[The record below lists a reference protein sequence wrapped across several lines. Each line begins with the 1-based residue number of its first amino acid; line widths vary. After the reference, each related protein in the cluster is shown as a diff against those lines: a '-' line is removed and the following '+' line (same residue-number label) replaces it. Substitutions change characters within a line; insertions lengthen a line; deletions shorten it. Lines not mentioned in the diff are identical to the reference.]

1 MRRNASPPPLRQ
13 TTRVRDSPTGS
24 PTLHKP
30 APLPNL
36 LERLTPTALHRAFP
50 EEALAAGREAVERGR
65 VARPA
70 IHAARAEA
78 VVVGAGRRMHRA
90 RLSLVDDEVRP
101 SCTCGQKPC
110 EHAAALGLLVLGE
123 ARAAEAD
130 EEDEEDEAAPPR
142 EVERRRRESRGA
154 SELFEIRRRLGG
166 QGIRGEYEVAS
177 PSSRAYLVTLRE
189 FALPHNGCTC
199 PDFATN
205 LIGTCKHVEAVL
217 HHLRTDA
224 PRRWKRALGEPAPA
238 SYLHLVFEPEE
249 SVGIRVAEGAR
260 PAVRR
265 LAARFFDAGGRLRG
279 PLEEAWPELSR
290 SAVEAGVEVP
300 GEVVRLGERAI
311 DAARSEIRR
320 RTVEAEVRGAGAEQ
334 PGLRR
339 KLYPYQVEGVA
350 FLASRGRALLADE
363 MGLGKTAQ
371 AIAAMVQLRR
381 RGEVRRTLIVCPAS
395 LKHQWLREIREFT
408 GIGEEDVLVVGGPRE
423 VRKAAYA
430 EAPPVLVTSY
440 ELARADERELEDLAP
455 DLLILDEAQRVKNW
469 RTRTAAVVKGLRTRF
484 AFVLTGTPVENRLDD
499 LYSLMQVADPHLFG
513 PLWKFNDE
521 FTTLDGNGRP
531 TGYRN
536 LDLLRERIA
545 PVMMRR
551 RKEEVLKDLPERIV
565 SRLTVPMTAEQASI
579 HDESE
584 EAAARLLAV
593 LRRRPLTPVEEQR
606 LMRAFQR
613 MRMACDAAG
622 LVDKKTKG
630 APKLEEL
637 ERLLEEICLG
647 DGRKV
652 VVFTEWERMQAM
664 AAEVCEKLGI
674 GYVRL
679 HGGVPAASRGRLI
692 DRFREDPK
700 CQVFLSTDAGGVG
713 LNLQVAS
720 HVVNLDLPW
729 NPAVLSQR
737 IARVHRLGQREAV
750 NVVLLVSEGSF
761 EQRMEGTLDGK
772 RALFA
777 AATGDDTETVEL
789 ERSSMARR
797 IATMLSGEFA
807 ATTGKPVPAEGVAV
821 EEGVRPPRDLLREL
835 KERAGANLVEV
846 VRLADG
852 RLVGVVRGEAP
863 EGSEDGSILMPA
875 AAVAAMGRLGSASPL
890 AGAEVLFRSQMGEG
904 EAADPWRAARRGLV
918 ALAERKRAGAV
929 ALLAAGQPGEA
940 LPLFG
945 EAMALACRSLD
956 PRGDPGADPAALLAA
971 IHGHLLPEGI
981 LSAGEGAALAGAGE
995 AARAFGS
1002 STLVPPERLVAAIA
1016 DGAASLLARA
1026 RGAAG
1031 AAGVA

>member
-1 MRRNASPPPLRQ
+1 MP
-13 TTRVRDSPTGS
+13 
-24 PTLHKP
+24 KP
-30 APLPNL
+30 APVPNL
-36 LERLTPTALHRAFP
+36 LDRLTPEALYLAFP
-50 EEALAAGREAVERGR
+50 EQALALGREAVERGR

-70 IHAARAEA
+70 IKVARAEA
-78 VVVGAGRRMHRA
+78 VVAGAGRRMHRA

-101 SCTCGQKPC
+101 SCTCGAKQC
-110 EHAAALGLLVLGE
+110 AHAAALGLLMLGE
-123 ARAAEAD
+123 AQAAGAG
-130 EEDEEDEAAPPR
+130 EEDEAAPPR

-177 PSSRAYLVTLRE
+177 PSSRAYLVTLR
-189 FALPHNGCTC
+189 ALDLAHNGCTC

-224 PRRWKRALGEPAPA
+224 PRRWKRALGEPLPA

-249 SVGIRVAEGAR
+249 SVGIRLPEGAR
-260 PAVRR
+260 PAERR
-265 LAARFFDAGGRLRG
+265 LAARFFGPDGRLRG
-279 PLEEAWPELSR
+279 ALEDVWPELSR
-290 SAVEAGVEVP
+290 SAVEAGVEIP
-300 GEVVRLGERAI
+300 GEVMRLGERAI
-311 DAARSEIRR
+311 DAARSELRR
-320 RTVEAEVRGAGAEQ
+320 RKVDAEVRGAGAEQ
-334 PGLRR
+334 PGIRR

-395 LKHQWLREIREFT
+395 LKHQWLREILEFS
-408 GIGEEDVLVVGGPRE
+408 GLEPEDVLVVGGPRE
-423 VRKAAYA
+423 ARQAAYA

-440 ELARADERELEDLAP
+440 ELARADERELIDLAP
-455 DLLILDEAQRVKNW
+455 ELLVLDEAQRVKNW

-499 LYSLMQVADPHLFG
+499 LYSLMQVVDPHRFG

-521 FTTLDGNGRP
+521 FTTLDGSGRP

-551 RKEEVLKDLPERIV
+551 RKEEVLKDLPARIV
-565 SRLTVPMTAEQASI
+565 SRLTVPMTNEQASI
-579 HDESE
+579 HQEAE
-584 EAAARLLAV
+584 ETAGRLLAI
-593 LRRRPLTPVEEQR
+593 LRRRPLNPVEEQR

-630 APKLEEL
+630 APKLDEL

-664 AAEVCEKLGI
+664 AAEVCERLGI
-674 GYVRL
+674 GHVRL
-679 HGGVPAASRGRLI
+679 HGGVPSGSRGRLV
-692 DRFREDPK
+692 DRFREDPR

-750 NVVLLVSEGSF
+750 NVVLLVSEASF
-761 EQRMEGTLDGK
+761 EEKMEGTLDGK

-777 AATGDDTETVEL
+777 AATGDDQETVQI

-797 IATMLSGEFA
+797 IATLLAGEFA
-807 ATTGKPVPAEGVAV
+807 ATTGKPVPAEGIDV
-821 EEGVRPPRDLLREL
+821 EEGVKPPRDLVREL
-835 KERAGANLVEV
+835 KERAGASLEQV

-852 RLVGVVRGEAP
+852 RVVGVVRGEAP
-863 EGSEDGSILMPA
+863 ADAVEGAILLPSR
-875 AAVAAMGRLGSASPL
+875 AVLAMEPLGSASPL
-890 AGAEVLFRSQMGEG
+890 AGAEVLFRAQVGERST
-904 EAADPWRAARRGLV
+904 DPVMVARRGLV
-918 ALAERKRAGAV
+918 ALAERKRSGAT
-929 ALLAAGQPGEA
+929 ALIAAGQPGEA
-940 LPLFG
+940 LPLLR
-945 EAMALACRSLD
+945 EAMAIACRALD

-971 IHGHLLPEGI
+971 IHGHLLPDGI
-981 LSAGEGAALAGAGE
+981 LSDAEASAVAGAGE

-1002 STLVPPERLVAAIA
+1002 STLEPPARLVAAIA
-1016 DGAASLLARA
+1016 ESAAALMARA
-1026 RGAAG
+1026 RGA
-1031 AAGVA
+1031 VANFTK